1 MSAPAFRQWPAA
13 AGVRQADGAA
23 GGRLQPPLPA
33 RRWMGEGLGT
43 YPPPLAGRGYRV
55 HVVDP
60 PALHVEQARQ
70 AR

>member
-1 MSAPAFRQWPAA
+1 MGLLGDGCSLRCPPAA
-13 AGVRQADGAA
+13 GW
-23 GGRLQPPLPA
+23 GR
-33 RRWMGEGLGT
+33 GLGT
-43 YPPPLAGRGYRV
+43 YPAPLAGRGYRV